1 MLNLSFRISRK
12 LWKKVLYK
20 VLSHILL
27 TSMKKTNAII
37 ILSLI
42 AIFFI
47 SSCSNTTTA
56 NIGEKV
62 ILSYNDKIPI
72 FKSYSAFKE
81 SGDAAVV
88 GLEEYEYTHKE
99 HIRSG
104 KKFYVESGIEAI
116 ILDVKVFEE
125 AYEIRILSGSY
136 EGEKGWTQQV
146 YVKSGYN

>member
-1 MLNLSFRISRK
+1 
-12 LWKKVLYK
+12 
-20 VLSHILL
+20 
-27 TSMKKTNAII
+27 MKKTNILI
-37 ILSLI
+37 VLSLI
-42 AIFFI
+42 VVFFI

-62 ILSYNDKIPI
+62 ILSHNGKIPI

-99 HIRSG
+99 HMRSG
-104 KKFYVESGIEAI
+104 KKFYVGSGIEAI

-125 AYEIRILSGSY
+125 AYEIRILSDPY
-136 EGEKGWTQQV
+136 EGEKGWVMQV